1 MNREIAL
8 QIMREYEK
16 KQDDIARDIKRKT
29 QEVYSKIPLIEKI
42 DRELSRSSLYFI
54 KSAFHNPERSKEYVI
69 ELKKKINQLKQKK
82 IQLLIA
88 NGFPADY
95 LQPKYECSD
104 CRDTGFIQG
113 KKCHCYKR
121 RLVEICYEKSNLKDV
136 LKTHNFE
143 HFKLDY
149 YSDTVDPEHGISP
162 RQNME
167 DILQKVYRYI
177 ENFDKSDDYNFLF
190 YGKSG
195 LGKTFLS
202 YCIAKE
208 LLDRGYVVLYLTST
222 DLFDILRTYKIN
234 DDDYSDERIQL
245 IFDSDLLILD
255 DLGTEPFTGFTM
267 QELFNVI
274 NKRQLQGKKMI
285 VSTNLTLDEI
295 VSFYPER
302 IYSRLLGNFKQFYF
316 FGEDIRL
323 KKRDI

>member
-1 MNREIAL
+1 MNKEIAF

-16 KQDDIARDIKRKT
+16 KQDDVIREIKRKT

-42 DRELSRSSLYFI
+42 DAELSKISLYFI
-54 KSAFHNPERSKEYVI
+54 KNSFYHPDKSQEYIVQ
-69 ELKKKINQLKQKK
+69 LKKKINTLKEKK
-82 IQLLIA
+82 IHMLTA
-88 NGFPADY
+88 NGYPPDY
-95 LQPKYECSD
+95 LEPKYQCQD
-104 CRDTGFIQG
+104 CKDTGFVDG

-121 RLVEICYEKSNLKDV
+121 RLIEICYEKSNLKEV
-136 LKTHNFE
+136 LKTHNFNN
-143 HFKLDY
+143 FRLDF
-149 YSDTVDPEHGISP
+149 YSEDVDPEQGMSP
-162 RQNME
+162 RQNMQQ
-167 DILQKVYRYI
+167 ILERSRKFIQSFG
-177 ENFDKSDDYNFLF
+177 ENDGYSFLF
-190 YGKSG
+190 YGRSG

-222 DLFDILRTYKIN
+222 DLFDILREFKLS
-234 DDDYSDERIQL
+234 DDDYTDEHIQM

-255 DLGTEPFTGFTM
+255 DLGTEPLTGFTL

-274 NKRQLQGKKMI
+274 NKRLIHGKRMI

-295 VSFYPER
+295 TSYYPER
-302 IYSRLLGNFKQFYF
+302 IYSRLLGNFKLFYF